1 MLKHSGDSGAS
12 TGSSGKGKGT
22 VMQDDVRVNYEEI
35 DHNRMNADNK
45 SHPPAKPL
53 NKTSYAELELSG
65 GSTCGVTG
73 SSGKGR
79 GTVMQD
85 DVCVNYGEI
94 DYNRMNAANK
104 SQQENRRNRL
114 TNYKRDYR
122 DFKKAK
128 QTDIDPH
135 ALTQLLHLLI
145 Y

>member
-65 GSTCGVTG
+65 G
-73 SSGKGR
+73 
-79 GTVMQD
+79 
-85 DVCVNYGEI
+85 
-94 DYNRMNAANK
+94 
-104 SQQENRRNRL
+104 RL
-114 TNYKRDYR
+114 VV
-122 DFKKAK
+122 
-128 QTDIDPH
+128 
-135 ALTQLLHLLI
+135 LHGHLGNEREQ
-145 Y
+145 